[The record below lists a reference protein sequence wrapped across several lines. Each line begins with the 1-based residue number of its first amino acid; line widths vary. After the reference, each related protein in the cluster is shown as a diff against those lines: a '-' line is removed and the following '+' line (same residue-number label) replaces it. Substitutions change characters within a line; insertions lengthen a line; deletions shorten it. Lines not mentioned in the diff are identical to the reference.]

1 MQTGENQM
9 LKDIKLA
16 NIQANL
22 AKLNYFY
29 HQIVLRLVKVH
40 RSHNL
45 NSHKTP
51 PYPPNLTS
59 ILPNIVFH
67 HIKKNGTELADID
80 ENCLLTF

>member
-1 MQTGENQM
+1 MQTGENHM

-29 HQIVLRLVKVH
+29 HRIVLRLVKVH
-40 RSHNL
+40 RLHNL
-45 NSHKTP
+45 NSYKTS

-59 ILPNIVFH
+59 ILPNVR
-67 HIKKNGTELADID
+67 LPPQ
-80 ENCLLTF
+80 